1 MTTANTQTGAQ
12 LFARTLEQYGVQ
24 HVFGNPGTSEVAIV
38 DAISDRDLEYILALH
53 EDIAVGMAA
62 GYASVRRYHAH
73 DDPTINP
80 APVVNLHLAAGLGHG
95 IGNLHGSKFSGTPLV
110 LTAGNHSTDQQYQE
124 PVLSGDL
131 VEMTDQFTKWSAE
144 VKSIDALP
152 EMLRRAFRIAL
163 TPPTGPVF
171 LALPMDVM
179 LAETTREPKRLGSI
193 PDGGAGSVATIE
205 EARDALVDSTDPVLV
220 AGDQIARSGPDAIEA
235 AVALA
240 ERLGARVHGQIMGSE
255 LNFPT
260 GHDQWVSFIS
270 PGQEIADE
278 ILDTDT
284 ILFVGDSQNPTST
297 LYYDRLG
304 PDDAVRIQISNDQSH
319 IGKNQ
324 VSDISI
330 IGDPGQ
336 VMWQLHENLAGAV
349 SDEERTRRME
359 AIREFQGREDL
370 AGWSERDTSDAGSD
384 DTDHVTKEGLV
395 EAIATTAP
403 DAFVF
408 DESITSKFVM
418 LSGRS
423 FAPRQWISNKGG
435 GLGYG
440 LPAAVGA
447 ALAERQTDDPRDV
460 IGFVGDGSYL
470 YYPHTIYSAARYDID
485 LVVAIPDNRSYHI
498 LKDNTLNILGGEH
511 EDYDY
516 LGMDF
521 DPPVDFELNAKSHG
535 ATPHVVESDD
545 ELVPA
550 FEKALEESGPS
561 VIDAII
567 GPEA

>member
-1 MTTANTQTGAQ
+1 MTTNSKTGAE

-38 DAISDRDLEYILALH
+38 DAISDYDIEYVLALH

-73 DDPTINP
+73 DDPGINP

-95 IGNLHGSKFSGTPLV
+95 IGNLHGAKFSGTPMV
-110 LTAGNHSTDQQYQE
+110 LTAGNHATDQQYQE
-124 PVLSGDL
+124 PVLSGNL

-144 VKSIDALP
+144 VKSVDALP

-179 LAETTREPKRLGSI
+179 LAETTKDPRRLGSI
-193 PDGGAGSVATIE
+193 PDGGAGTAEAIDVAAAALL
-205 EARDALVDSTDPVLV
+205 EADDPVLV
-220 AGDQIARSGPDAIEA
+220 AGDQIAQSGPDSIDA

-255 LNFPT
+255 INFPT
-260 GHDQWVSFIS
+260 GHDQWVAFIS
-270 PGQEIADE
+270 PGQDIADE

-304 PDDAVRIQISNDQSH
+304 RDDATRIQVSDDPSH

-324 VSDISI
+324 ISDVSI

-336 VMWQLHENLAGAV
+336 VLWQLYERLAGEV
-349 SDEERTRRME
+349 SDEDRERRLDK
-359 AIREFQGREDL
+359 IREFQKRDDL
-370 AGWSERDTSDAGSD
+370 AGWSERDTDGSGD
-384 DTDHVTKEGLV
+384 NETANVTKEGLV
-395 EAIATTAP
+395 DAIAACAP

-447 ALAERQTDDPRDV
+447 AIAERHTESPRDV

-470 YYPHTIYSAARYDID
+470 YYPHTMYTAARYDVD

-511 EDYDY
+511 GDYDY

-521 DPPVDFELNAKSHG
+521 EPPVDFALNAKSHG
-535 ATPHVVESDD
+535 ASPHVVESDD

-550 FEKALEESGPS
+550 FEAALAESGPS
-561 VIDAII
+561 VIDAVI
-567 GPEA
+567 GREA